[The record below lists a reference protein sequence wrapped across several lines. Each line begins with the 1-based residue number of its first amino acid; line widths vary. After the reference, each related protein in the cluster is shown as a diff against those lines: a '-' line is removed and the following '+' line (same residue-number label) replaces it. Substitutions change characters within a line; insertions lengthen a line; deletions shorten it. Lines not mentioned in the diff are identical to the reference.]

1 MHFYISD
8 KFFIKICNLVITYS
22 LAYSKQDLFSTIRIT
37 EELNLAVF
45 DRSHLALQLRS
56 YLQFLLRPHNSS
68 TSLPFLIYSTIIYKI
83 RHDFVYSIDIHAPV
97 VFHLPDNSTVSLSQP
112 YNQSIVWA
120 KASEGR
126 ACFLRSKNVEVL
138 LDSLLLFKSL
148 LAVKAWRETCW
159 LIQRRGATRVN
170 D

>member
-22 LAYSKQDLFSTIRIT
+22 LAYSKQDLFSTILTT

-45 DRSHLALQLRS
+45 DRSHLKLALQLRS

-68 TSLPFLIYSTIIYKI
+68 TSLPFLIYSTTIYKI

-97 VFHLPDNSTVSLSQP
+97 VFHLAWQF
-112 YNQSIVWA
+112 YRQSFSAI
-120 KASEGR
+120 
-126 ACFLRSKNVEVL
+126 
-138 LDSLLLFKSL
+138 
-148 LAVKAWRETCW
+148 
-159 LIQRRGATRVN
+159 
-170 D
+170 